1 MLGADTSGSPP
12 GRCPPLRQNQRR
24 IVAAVLRMR
33 CPQAPYT
40 RAPRPAP
47 PRLALHEPGRMVSAG
62 PWSTR
67 NRTVVSVDLRS
78 PMPPGSTGSRPRH
91 FIRVPSLAPSV
102 GGISLRGGLVVA
114 RACRLASP
122 GLVVLLLVLAPTPGF
137 AATSVPACGHANVD
151 NPGHHYGLIKNGC
164 LSGTPRPPAPTPAP
178 TLAPKPDAGVVGNAI
193 QNLSSA
199 KASGSDPTDLIPPAP
214 APPPITVV
222 NPLAASDPKPVTAPS
237 GDRNLWVVMALLPI
251 ILVILLLFAA
261 RTATRHYGSR
271 RAAAATATAE

>member
-40 RAPRPAP
+40 RAPR
-47 PRLALHEPGRMVSAG
+47 LALLEPGRMVSAG

-67 NRTVVSVDLRS
+67 NGTVVSVDLRS

-114 RACRLASP
+114 RACLLASSSI
-122 GLVVLLLVLAPTPGF
+122 VVLPLVLAPAPVF
-137 AATSVPACGHANVD
+137 AATSVPACGHANVN

-164 LSGTPRPPAPTPAP
+164 LPGTPPLIAPTA
-178 TLAPKPDAGVVGNAI
+178 APKP
-193 QNLSSA
+193 
-199 KASGSDPTDLIPPAP
+199 AP
-214 APPPITVV
+214 
-222 NPLAASDPKPVTAPS
+222 
-237 GDRNLWVVMALLPI
+237 G
-251 ILVILLLFAA
+251 
-261 RTATRHYGSR
+261 
-271 RAAAATATAE
+271 